1 MKKSKPAAVGISLLL
16 ASLHSAAM
24 PRDPRSDSGDTQGSI
39 TKGHADDPSDLPRLV
54 GYAIVVSFRQLLYV
68 VFNGERGR
76 GQRHQITV
84 ASLRKALIKAHLYY
98 RPLYE

>member
-1 MKKSKPAAVGISLLL
+1 MIPQTYLGLWGML
-16 ASLHSAAM
+16 
-24 PRDPRSDSGDTQGSI
+24 
-39 TKGHADDPSDLPRLV
+39 
-54 GYAIVVSFRQLLYV
+54 VVSFRQLLYV

-76 GQRHQITV
+76 EQRHQITV